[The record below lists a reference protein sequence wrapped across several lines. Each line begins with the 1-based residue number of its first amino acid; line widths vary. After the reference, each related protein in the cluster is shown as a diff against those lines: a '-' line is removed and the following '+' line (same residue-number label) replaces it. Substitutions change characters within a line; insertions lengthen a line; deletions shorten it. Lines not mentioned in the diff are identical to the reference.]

1 MLLLGVAVP
10 KPQSVNSAGMIV
22 LFPTSFVSNAF
33 VPSETL
39 PDWLRGI
46 AEWNPL
52 SSLVQAVRTLFGNL
66 GTAAVPEVW
75 SLQNPV
81 AATAI
86 AWVVL
91 LAIFP
96 ALTVAVFRRRVA
108 R

>member
-1 MLLLGVAVP
+1 MGRRRPASISTVV
-10 KPQSVNSAGMIV
+10 V
-22 LFPTSFVSNAF
+22 LPVSFVSNAF

-96 ALTVAVFRRRVA
+96 ALSLMAFRRRIS